1 MEKELLLQLV
11 TKAQK
16 GDSAA
21 FDELFTAFYNDV
33 YYFALK
39 TLKDPDLACD
49 ITQETFLEII
59 KTLPNLREPAAFV
72 SWMKQI
78 TYHQCTRYFKKKKD
92 VLVDEDE
99 DGSTIF
105 DELEDESSDSIP
117 AEVYEKEEFRSTVL
131 NMINSL
137 TEEQRSAVMLYYF
150 DELSVGEIAEIQGV
164 AEGTVKSRLN
174 YARKAVKRSV
184 EDYEKKTGTKLRSV
198 AFLPLFLLFFKKA
211 EAMPPDAVAK
221 VQKAVSEAAAATTVS
236 AAAATA
242 AKTGFWAKISSIPL
256 VGKIAAGSAAAIVVA
271 GSIIGV
277 ITARDN
283 NALPQLDSPA
293 WYVCDGTMYISP
305 VENSQHYVITNHDT
319 GEHLLTTAE
328 TEIPFDE
335 ITDDPADNISVVA
348 VANEGYEDSSPACS
362 YYSDLLTDYLPA
374 PMVTLAED
382 GTLTITKLDGA
393 DGYEIFTDN
402 FDNGVLVD
410 ERSEVFG
417 EQSDSPVYTLNLID
431 YGFEPGT
438 TVYIRSYLL
447 QRHSPGLDSYALIWS
462 RFRNTVYVG

>member
-21 FDELFTAFYNDV
+21 FDELFTVFYNDV

-184 EDYEKKTGTKLRSV
+184 EDYEKKTSTKLRSF

-221 VQKAVSEAAAATTVS
+221 VQKAVAEAVSASAATV
-236 AAAATA
+236 TA
-242 AKTGFWAKISSIPL
+242 AKTGFWAKLSSIPL

-362 YYSDLLTDYLPA
+362 YYSDILTDYLPA

-410 ERSEVFG
+410 ECSEVFG